1 MGEDISERLV
11 RLERL
16 IEGLTDILEVLDRLD
31 VRVQRLEDAISLL
44 SSRQN
49 ERIDEV
55 LRTLDDRK
63 AAPQP
68 TERSRGRGL

>member
-68 TERSRGRGL
+68 TERSRGRGM

>member
-16 IEGLTDILEVLDRLD
+16 IEGLD

-68 TERSRGRGL
+68 TERSRGRGM